1 MKNLGKFINLFLVGV
16 GIGTLVE
23 VFISIFI
30 GQITVG
36 VPFYIFFFYWLVPM
50 LV

>member
-23 VFISIFI
+23 VFNFSKNS
-30 GQITVG
+30 
-36 VPFYIFFFYWLVPM
+36 
-50 LV
+50 